1 MKTLLTWLV
10 ILICALG
17 CLLAVGGEGTGS
29 AALRLGEGS
38 AQKRKITFEIN
49 FAFLLHGVTR
59 SVYFCALVPQTDRF
73 RQTVGVEYSIEP
85 DNVFSD
91 GMTRYAV
98 WFFQEP
104 QDSFQLSITVNA
116 EISRRDLATIRAGN
130 KDGSVEDVDIAD
142 EETLKEFIIPE
153 KWIECD
159 DEEIVAAAQTIPD
172 GDDEIATA
180 QKVFD
185 FVRAKVKYSGYNASN
200 CGAKKTLAHGF
211 GDCTEYSDL
220 FVALLR
226 AKKIPARV
234 VSGWVSEWTEEGSGK
249 HNWAEFHSSRYGWIP
264 VDVLLA
270 DLERTA
276 FDTLPNM
283 FVYFTQK
290 RNDEQ
295 NPDFC
300 FWRVKVLGDR
310 VTVEGECRILAV
322 DGEARRKLS
331 KW

>member
-1 MKTLLTWLV
+1 MVKKPFAGLR

-17 CLLAVGGEGTGS
+17 CLLAAGS
-29 AALRLGEGS
+29 EATQPAAERFGP
-38 AQKRKITFEIN
+38 KRKISFEIN

-73 RQTVGVEYSIEP
+73 RQTVDVDYSIEP

-104 QDSFQLSITVNA
+104 QDSFQLSIRVDA
-116 EISRRDLATIRAGN
+116 EDLKTIRAKE
-130 KDGSVEDVDIAD
+130 KDDFLEEDGLVDA
-142 EETLKEFIIPE
+142 ESLKEFTVPE

-159 DEEIVAAAQTIPD
+159 DAAIVGAARSISD
-172 GDDEIATA
+172 GDDEIAA
-180 QKVFD
+180 ARGVFD
-185 FVRAKVKYSGYNASN
+185 FVRAKVIYGGYNSTSR
-200 CGAKKTLAHGF
+200 GAKRTFVNGS
-211 GDCTEYSDL
+211 GDCTDYSDL
-220 FVALLR
+220 FVALMR

-234 VSGWVSEWTEEGSGK
+234 VSGWVTEWAEGRSGK
-249 HNWAEFHSSRYGWIP
+249 HNWAEFYSSRYGWVP

-270 DLERTA
+270 DQDRTT

-295 NPDFC
+295 NPDFS
-300 FWRVKVLGDR
+300 FWRIKSLGDP
-310 VTVEGECRILAV
+310 VTVEAECRVLSA
-322 DGEARRKLS
+322 DGQDLPEVSR
-331 KW
+331 W